1 MAILDGSI
9 VNVAVPRLMAIFGV
23 DTDKI
28 QWVLTAYLLTSGVV
42 IPVSGYL
49 GDVFGYRRMYVLSLG
64 SFTLGSL
71 LCALAWSNSSLI
83 AARVIQAI
91 GSGMLIPVSMGMLFR
106 IVPRNKTGLAMG
118 VWGISAMMAPTIG
131 PTLGG
136 YLVDYLSWHMIFLIN
151 IPIGLLGMFLA
162 ATFLRETQLT
172 KARFDLVGCF
182 LAGAGCFALLLAL
195 SEGQDKG
202 WTSQYIVTLF
212 VLSFFFLLMFGL
224 WELGEEQP
232 MLDVR
237 LLANPVFAVSLFITA
252 IVNIGLF
259 GGLFLV
265 PVFLQNLLGYT
276 ALQTGLLM
284 MPAALTSGLLMPV
297 SGRLYDRMGARPPA
311 LVGLFIVACTTW
323 ELRRLN
329 LDISYHWL
337 QMMLVLRSA
346 GMGLAMM
353 PIGTAGMDALP
364 PHLSGRGSSYNNLVR
379 QVSASLGIAF
389 LTYVMNNSQIFHF
402 ERLRETFSLT
412 SPVASPALALL
423 EKTLGL
429 SGDTAVALV
438 SVVAQRQAMAS
449 AIGDTFVVSTVM
461 VVLALPLVFFLGGR
475 KNIPSPAGG
484 GSAGRGLNTGG
495 PERMKGGRGAGASQ
509 SGKRKAGTFNSF
521 KDQAQPRF
529 FRKTGQGFQQVAG

>member
-1 MAILDGSI
+1 LPRKEAGLAEKAPFPWRQLLVLVIGSFMAILDGSI

-23 DTDKI
+23 STDKI

-49 GDVFGYRRMYVLSLG
+49 GDVFGYRRMYILSLG

-83 AARVIQAI
+83 AARVIQAV
-91 GSGMLIPVSMGMLFR
+91 GGGMLIPVSMGMIFR
-106 IVPRNKTGLAMG
+106 IVPRDKTGLAMG

-151 IPIGLLGMFLA
+151 IPVGFLGMFLA
-162 ATFLRETQLT
+162 AAFLQETQLI
-172 KARFDLVGCF
+172 KSRFDLVGCLF
-182 LAGAGCFALLLAL
+182 VSSGCFALLLAL

-202 WTSQYIVTLF
+202 WASQYIVTLF
-212 VLSFFFLLMFGL
+212 VLSFFLLLMFVL

-237 LLANPVFAVSLFITA
+237 LLANSVFAASLFITA
-252 IVNIGLF
+252 IITIGLF

-276 ALQTGLLM
+276 AVQTGLLM

-297 SGRLYDRMGARPPA
+297 SGRLYDRVGARPLA
-311 LVGLFIVACTTW
+311 LAGLLIVGCATW
-323 ELRRLN
+323 ELRKLN
-329 LDISYHWL
+329 LDTSYHWL
-337 QMMLVLRSA
+337 QMMLVIRSA

-364 PHLSGRGSSYNNLVR
+364 LHLSGRGSSYNNLVR

-389 LTYVMNNSQIFHF
+389 LTYVMTNSQIFHF
-402 ERLRETFSLT
+402 ERLRESFSLN
-412 SPVASPALALL
+412 SPVASLALAQVELALGLPGDAALALI
-423 EKTLGL
+423 
-429 SGDTAVALV
+429 SVA
-438 SVVAQRQAMAS
+438 ARRQAMAS
-449 AIGDTFVVSTVM
+449 AIGDTFVVSTAM
-461 VVLALPLVFFLGGR
+461 VVLALPLVFFLGG
-475 KNIPSPAGG
+475 KKKSPPSI
-484 GSAGRGLNTGG
+484 RTG
-495 PERMKGGRGAGASQ
+495 AL
-509 SGKRKAGTFNSF
+509 
-521 KDQAQPRF
+521 PRD
-529 FRKTGQGFQQVAG
+529 

>member
-1 MAILDGSI
+1 MPKEEGKEAPFPWRALLILVIGSFVSILNGSI
-9 VNVAVPRLMAIFGV
+9 LNVAVPRLMAIFGV
-23 DTDKI
+23 NMDKI

-49 GDVFGYRRMYVLSLG
+49 GDTFGYRRMYILSLG
-64 SFTLGSL
+64 AFTLGSL
-71 LCALAWSNSSLI
+71 FCALAWSNSSLI
-83 AARVIQAI
+83 AARVMQAI
-91 GSGMLIPVSMGMLFR
+91 GGGMLIPVSMGMLFR
-106 IVPRNKTGLAMG
+106 IVPRDKTGLAMG

-151 IPIGLLGMFLA
+151 IPVGFLGMFLA
-162 ATFLRETQLT
+162 AAFLRETQLT
-172 KARFDLVGCF
+172 KTRFDLPGCL

-202 WTSQYIVTLF
+202 WASQYIVTLF
-212 VLSFFFLLMFGL
+212 VLSFFFLLMFVL

-237 LLANPVFAVSLFITA
+237 LLANPVFAASLFITA
-252 IVNIGLF
+252 ILSIGLF
-259 GGLFLV
+259 GGMYLV

-284 MPAALTSGLLMPV
+284 MPAALTSGLLQPV
-297 SGRLYDRMGARPPA
+297 SGHLYDRVGARPPA
-311 LVGLFIVACTTW
+311 LVGLFIVAYTTW

-329 LDISYHWL
+329 LDVSYHWL
-337 QMMLVLRSA
+337 QMILVLRSA

-379 QVSASLGIAF
+379 QISASLGIAF
-389 LTYVMNNSQIFHF
+389 LTYVMTNSQIYHF

-412 SPVASPALALL
+412 SPVAPPALALL
-423 EKTLGL
+423 EKSLGL
-429 SGDTAVALV
+429 SGDAAVALV
-438 SVVAQRQAMAS
+438 SVAAQRQAMAS

-475 KNIPSPAGG
+475 KKITFSEN
-484 GSAGRGLNTGG
+484 RGIEATGTK
-495 PERMKGGRGAGASQ
+495 EK
-509 SGKRKAGTFNSF
+509 
-521 KDQAQPRF
+521 
-529 FRKTGQGFQQVAG
+529 